1 MTRIAQVN
9 CLDRSVILIESSAAL
24 PDNPT
29 VRELMNLFDLSGK
42 KAIVTGAAKGL
53 GRGMAEGLH
62 TAGAEIVIIDVADEA
77 NAVACEL
84 GAHGARVQVVLADL
98 RKREEL
104 TTAFEQ
110 AVGKLG
116 GALDI
121 LVNCAGIQRRNPCLD
136 FTIEDWDD
144 VVEVNLTAV
153 FQLCQL
159 AGRIMAKQGKGKI
172 INVAS
177 ALSFFGGYTVP
188 AYAASKG
195 GVAQVTKAL
204 SNEWAGLGINV
215 NAIAPGYMDTS
226 MNVALINDPV
236 RNSKILAR
244 IPAGRWGKPEDLK
257 GVAVFLASE
266 ASNYLSGAVIPVDG
280 GYLGC

>member
-1 MTRIAQVN
+1 
-9 CLDRSVILIESSAAL
+9 
-24 PDNPT
+24 
-29 VRELMNLFDLSGK
+29 
-42 KAIVTGAAKGL
+42 
-53 GRGMAEGLH
+53 MAE
-62 TAGAEIVIIDVADEA
+62 
-77 NAVACEL
+77 
-84 GAHGARVQVVLADL
+84 
-98 RKREEL
+98 
-104 TTAFEQ
+104 
-110 AVGKLG
+110 
-116 GALDI
+116 
-121 LVNCAGIQRRNPCLD
+121 
-136 FTIEDWDD
+136 
-144 VVEVNLTAV
+144 
-153 FQLCQL
+153 
-159 AGRIMAKQGKGKI
+159 QGKGKI

-215 NAIAPGYMDTS
+215 NAIAPGYMDTP

>member
-1 MTRIAQVN
+1 
-9 CLDRSVILIESSAAL
+9 
-24 PDNPT
+24 
-29 VRELMNLFDLSGK
+29 MNLFDLSGK
-42 KAIVTGAAKGL
+42 KAIVTGAASGL

-62 TAGAEIVIIDVADEA
+62 DAGAEIVLIDVAGAIDS
-77 NAVACEL
+77 VASQL
-84 GAHGARVQVVLADL
+84 GARGARVQAVRADL
-98 RKREEL
+98 RQRKEL
-104 TTAFEQ
+104 AAAFEQ
-110 AVGKLG
+110 AVSKLG

-136 FTIEDWDD
+136 FTLEDWDD
-144 VVEVNLTAV
+144 VVEVNLTAL
-153 FQLCQL
+153 FQLCQM
-159 AGRIMAKQGKGKI
+159 AGRIMAKQGQGKI

-195 GVAQVTKAL
+195 GVAQVTKAF
-204 SNEWAGLGINV
+204 SNEWAALGINV
-215 NAIAPGYMDTS
+215 NAIAPGYMDTP
-226 MNVALINDPV
+226 MNVALVNDPA